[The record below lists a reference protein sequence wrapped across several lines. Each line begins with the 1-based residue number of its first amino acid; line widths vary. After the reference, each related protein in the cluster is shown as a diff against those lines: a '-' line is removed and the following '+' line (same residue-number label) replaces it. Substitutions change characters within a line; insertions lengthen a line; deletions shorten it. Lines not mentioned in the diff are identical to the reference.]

1 MIFQWSKDIVSP
13 QKNMEGPFYIYF
25 SWQMGTQML
34 GALLHG
40 GIDDQIMPMVR
51 EFHSCIFK

>member
-51 EFHSCIFK
+51 EFHSCIF